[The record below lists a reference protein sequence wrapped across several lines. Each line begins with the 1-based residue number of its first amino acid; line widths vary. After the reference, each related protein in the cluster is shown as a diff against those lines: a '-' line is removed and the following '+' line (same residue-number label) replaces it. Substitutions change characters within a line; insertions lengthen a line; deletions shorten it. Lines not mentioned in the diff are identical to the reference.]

1 MNENAH
7 LLSVE
12 KSAETEFVLGL
23 IQPYTPRGCWI
34 GLKAAFDWEDSLP
47 LVYTNWAKDEPK
59 GQTEKPCAWMYGK
72 GEFKGLWKAD
82 KCAVEYDIGVVC
94 KMSAK

>member
-1 MNENAH
+1 MNDTAH
-7 LLSVE
+7 VLSVE
-12 KSAETEFVLGL
+12 NSAETEFVLGL
-23 IQPYTPRGCWI
+23 IKPLSPNNCWI

-47 LVYTNWAKDEPK
+47 LVYKNWAKDEPK
-59 GQTEKPCAWMYGK
+59 GQTEKPCAWMSGK
-72 GEFKGLWKAD
+72 DEGRWKTD